1 MIESA
6 MYFSMG
12 FFLACLGAL
21 VVVPFIHGRAVRLT
35 TRQLE
40 AKIPTSMPE
49 ILADKDLLRAEFAMS
64 TRRLETSLDQLRAKS
79 ASQLVELGN
88 KSDAVNRLK
97 IELDA
102 LRNKVGPTEEEFAVR
117 TDAMRAAERALSG
130 KELQLANVMEEL
142 NERSK
147 LLDVQKIEIIALKT
161 QVEVLK
167 VRLDDASN
175 ELKASKERRPD
186 LERALSKKES
196 QLVNLMDE
204 VGERSTL
211 ADAQK
216 IEIHILK
223 TDIETLK
230 ERLGEASDELKAAKE
245 RRADLERALSEKESR
260 LAKLMDELNEWSTLA
275 DTQKIEINAL
285 KTEIETLKERLGE
298 ASDELK
304 AAQERRVDRE
314 HALSERESQQA
325 KLINELNEHSGLA
338 DAQRIE
344 INALKTQVEALKA
357 QLANELKAAE
367 RRADVERT
375 LSEKVSELAKLVDE
389 LNERSTLVDAQSIEI
404 NALKTE
410 IAELKGRLDVA
421 YNNLKAVE
429 ERRNSE
435 RIELKAASDKLMDE
449 RGKFEEFHRRVD
461 KLVQQLL
468 AQSTED
474 KMLTRRAE
482 ELEKRLLEQSQLLN
496 EREIELTHL
505 RGEFEVAR
513 KAEADL
519 RVALIE
525 VDSRENI
532 GMQTLETENAKLK
545 AALDRAN
552 GERVRL
558 TYELANKNRQAEDP
572 WAARR
577 DGSTDGDTTGGIWS
591 IAAKNEF
598 RPNQTRHRP

>member
-102 LRNKVGPTEEEFAVR
+102 LREKVGPTEEEFAVR